1 MFDTFRKLYEILT
14 PGERRRAVLVF
25 LMMMI
30 VALFETAGV
39 ASILPFIS
47 VLANPELIQSN
58 SILAQLYE
66 SSGAQS
72 ISAFSIMLGVGF
84 LTVLLLSLT
93 AKAFSQW
100 LQLDFTKMRV
110 HSIGY
115 RLMEGYLT
123 QPFDWF
129 LQQHTSRLTTTIL
142 SEVNRVISAS
152 LFPALQMIAHGI
164 VVVFILV
171 FLLIIDPKVA
181 LIAGGTL
188 AVAYGLVYAIVRKP
202 LARFGRWRYEANLKR
217 FKVTQETFGGIKDV
231 FIGGLETRM
240 LEKFEQPS
248 YHTAKQEVKVDV
260 IKQIPGFFMQAL
272 VFGGFVAVL
281 LYLSSVYGSMMKALP
296 IFGAFA
302 FAGYRLM
309 PSLQQIYS
317 HMTSLRA
324 SGANLDGLIRD
335 LRELAQHR
343 GGRAISGEVDK
354 MPALNNRIELKGIEY
369 GYPGTNELALKSI
382 DLVIPAQKQIGLVGS
397 TGSGKSTTV
406 DVILGLLRPRSGEL
420 CVDGQ
425 VISEANLR
433 AWQQCIG
440 YVPQQIFLTDDTVA
454 GNIAFGLPPEERDM
468 KAVIKAAKIAN
479 LHDFVMDQLPDGYDT
494 EVGERGVRLSGGQR
508 QRIGIAR
515 ALYRDPDVIVLDE
528 ATSALDN
535 LTEKAVMEA
544 VDNLSGKKT
553 IIMIAHRLTTVQNCD
568 VIYLMSRGRV
578 VDSGNFEGLVESSEE
593 FRAMSGR

>member
-1 MFDTFRKLYEILT
+1 MFDTFGKLYEILT
-14 PGERRRAVLVF
+14 PGERKRAVLVF
-25 LMMMI
+25 LMMLV
-30 VALFETAGV
+30 VALLETAGV

-47 VLANPELIQSN
+47 VLANPELIRSN
-58 SILAQLYE
+58 SLFAMLYDL
-66 SSGAQS
+66 SGAED
-72 ISAFSIMLGVGF
+72 ISEFSLILGIGF
-84 LTVLLLSLT
+84 LSILLLSLA

-110 HSIGY
+110 HSIGH
-115 RLMEGYLT
+115 RLMAGYLA
-123 QPFDWF
+123 QPFEWF
-129 LQQHTSRLTTTIL
+129 LQKHTSRLTTTIL

-152 LFPALQMIAHGI
+152 LYPALQMIAHGV
-164 VVVFILV
+164 VVVFILS

-181 LIAGGTL
+181 LTAGGTL
-188 AVAYGLVYAIVRKP
+188 GFAYGVVYLLVRKP
-202 LARFGRWRYEANLKR
+202 LGRFGRWRYEANLKR
-217 FKVTQETFGGIKDV
+217 FKVTQDTFGGIKDV
-231 FIGGLETRM
+231 FIAGLEERM
-240 LEKFEQPS
+240 LQKFEKPS
-248 YHTAKQEVKVDV
+248 YQTAKQDVKVDI

-272 VFGGFVAVL
+272 VFGGVVTVL
-281 LYLSSVYGSMMKALP
+281 LYLSGVHGSMMEALP

-324 SGANLDGLIRD
+324 SSANLNGLIKD
-335 LRELAQHR
+335 LRELPSLPAR
-343 GGRAISGEVDK
+343 GGVRGEAEHLPIVS
-354 MPALNNRIELKGIEY
+354 NQIELRGIKY
-369 GYPGTNELALKSI
+369 RYPGSSEFALKSVDI
-382 DLVIPAQKQIGLVGS
+382 VIPAQKQVGLVGA

-406 DVILGLLRPRSGEL
+406 DLILGLLRPLSGEL
-420 CVDGQ
+420 LVDGLAVTQ
-425 VISEANLR
+425 RNMR

-454 GNIAFGLPPEERDM
+454 SNIAFGLQPEERDM
-468 KAVIKAAKIAN
+468 EAVIKAAKIAN
-479 LHDFVMDQLPDGYDT
+479 LHEFVMNQLPDGYNT
-494 EVGERGVRLSGGQR
+494 KVGERGVRLSGGQR

-553 IIMIAHRLTTVQNCD
+553 IIMIAHRLSTVQNCD
-568 VIYLMSRGRV
+568 VIYLMNRGRV
-578 VDSGNFEGLVESSEE
+578 EDQGSFEDLVASSDE